1 MMKMMKMMM
10 RMMKI
15 MMKCVSTLA
24 WLVKRTGTLLG
35 RKQLQIFSAFVGTG
49 LADNLQLF
57 TNPHY

>member
-1 MMKMMKMMM
+1 MMKMMK
-10 RMMKI
+10 MMKI
-15 MMKCVSTLA
+15 MMKCVSTLG